1 MSIENIGGLVLE
13 KEVPEKK
20 KSELRIQ
27 PLNLEWKSD
36 FQLEAISTQDVTLT
50 PGNFA
55 FR

>member
-13 KEVPEKK
+13 KEISKKK

-27 PLNLEWKSD
+27 PPNLEWKSD
-36 FQLEAISTQDVTLT
+36 FQLEAISTQYVTLT
-50 PGNFA
+50 LGNFA